1 MLRRAV
7 PFLPWVMILL
17 SIIAC
22 EGGTSGSVVGSSQR
36 CEWGGSGGI
45 CNGSFKKL
53 SGTYG
58 VDIEDD
64 DIFSGDIIDVEA
76 VVSVESG
83 VVNVSVKS
91 PDGRISSMQVLPN
104 RPGTLVGQ
112 AEGDFSA
119 FEVIFEAVDDEAQ
132 NIVWLISY
140 QIR

>member
-7 PFLPWVMILL
+7 PFLPLVVILL

-22 EGGTSGSVVGSSQR
+22 EGGTSESVVGSSQR
-36 CEWGGSGGI
+36 CEWGGSEGVCDGK
-45 CNGSFKKL
+45 FKKL
-53 SGTYG
+53 SGTYA

-83 VVNVSVKS
+83 VVNVSVES
-91 PDGRISSMQVLPN
+91 PDGRITSVQVLPN

-119 FEVIFEAVDDEAQ
+119 FEVTFEAIQEEAL
-132 NIVWLISY
+132 NIIWTISY